1 MATPLPT
8 SIYTAKDQENRN
20 KNTASHQPRTV
31 PGSGPAANT
40 WFCGIL
46 PKHQSFVRCSSGTC
60 CVPSPR
66 ASASDLRR

>member
-31 PGSGPAANT
+31 PGSGPAAKHVVS
-40 WFCGIL
+40 L
-46 PKHQSFVRCSSGTC
+46 HSPKASVIRQMLIGHLL
-60 CVPSPR
+60 R
-66 ASASDLRR
+66 AEP